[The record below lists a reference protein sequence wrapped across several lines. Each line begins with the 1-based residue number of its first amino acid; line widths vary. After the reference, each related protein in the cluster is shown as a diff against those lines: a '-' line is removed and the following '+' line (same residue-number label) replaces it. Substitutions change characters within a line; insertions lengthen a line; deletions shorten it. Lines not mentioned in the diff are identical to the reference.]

1 MDSVTI
7 LSNSEE
13 MYQYYR
19 IETPELTQNFI
30 YIFFPKIYLYVILY
44 IQMIHNF
51 VICILNEHI
60 STEFDTST
68 KCETSLWQ

>member
-1 MDSVTI
+1 MDIVTI

-44 IQMIHNF
+44 KNSNDPQLCDM
-51 VICILNEHI
+51 HI
-60 STEFDTST
+60 
-68 KCETSLWQ
+68 K